1 MKLGTL
7 SIDNN
12 LLLAPMQEVTTAPY
26 RRFCRKFQK
35 IGLVYVPM
43 LYIKKIEKNPN
54 SFIPE
59 LYKIEEERPI
69 SIQLI
74 GSDPEVLK
82 KTITILESYKFDM
95 LDINAGCPSKRAIK
109 AKEGAFLLEDLDKL
123 ANLTNIALKFSSRPV
138 SLKVRIGVS
147 EITNLN
153 KLIRVVNGS
162 ALEFL
167 IVHGRTV
174 KDKFNKS
181 QLDLE
186 TIKSIKDRSNTPVI
200 GNGDIDSPSKAKMFL
215 DYTGVDALMI
225 GRGSIGNPEIFNQ
238 ISYFLKEERYI
249 LFKNN
254 IHKMQKNIRLYEDC
268 IDEIV
273 NNEFTIS
280 HSIDDYKFK
289 ELKRNSIWLTKN
301 IEDSTLLREK
311 ISNTKNLRELKEVLQ
326 KIYDKN

>member
-35 IGLVYVPM
+35 VGLVYVPM
-43 LYIKKIEKNPN
+43 IYIKKIEKNPN
-54 SFIPE
+54 LFITD

-74 GSDPEVLK
+74 GSDPDALK
-82 KTITILESYKFDM
+82 KTIISLESYKFDM
-95 LDINAGCPSKRAIK
+95 LDINAGCPSKRAIR

-123 ANLTNIALKFSSRPV
+123 TNLINIALKFSSRPV
-138 SLKVRIGVS
+138 SLKIRTGIS
-147 EITNLN
+147 QITNLN
-153 KLIRVVNGS
+153 KLIRVVNNS

-174 KDKFNKS
+174 KNKFDKS

-186 TIKSIKDRSNTPVI
+186 TIKSIKERLNTPVI
-200 GNGDIDSPSKAKMFL
+200 GNGDIDNPSKAKMFL

-225 GRGSIGNPEIFNQ
+225 GRGSIGNPEIFNR
-238 ISYFLKEERYI
+238 INCFLKNQKYI
-249 LFKNN
+249 PFKND
-254 IHKMQKNIRLYEDC
+254 IHKMQKSVQLYEDC
-268 IDEIV
+268 I
-273 NNEFTIS
+273 NEFIDNEFFIS

-301 IEDSTLLREK
+301 IEDSTLIRKK
-311 ISNTKNLRELKEVLQ
+311 ISNTKNLRELKEILQ
-326 KIYDKN
+326 KIYKNN

>member
-7 SIDNN
+7 SIDNY

-43 LYIKKIEKNPN
+43 IYIKKIEKNPN
-54 SFIPE
+54 SFITD

-74 GSDPEVLK
+74 GSDPEALK
-82 KTITILESYKFDM
+82 KTIIILESYKFDM
-95 LDINAGCPSKRAIK
+95 LDINAGCPSKRAIR
-109 AKEGAFLLEDLDKL
+109 AKEGAFLLEDLNKL
-123 ANLTNIALKFSSRPV
+123 AHLINIALKFSSRPV
-138 SLKVRIGVS
+138 SLKVRIGVE
-147 EITNLN
+147 EITDLN
-153 KLIRVVNGS
+153 KLIRLVNNS

-186 TIKSIKDRSNTPVI
+186 TVKSIKERLHVPVI
-200 GNGDIDSPSKAKMFL
+200 GNGDIDNPSKAKIFL
-215 DYTGVDALMI
+215 DYTDVDALMI

-238 ISYFLKEERYI
+238 INYFLKKDRY
-249 LFKNN
+249 LPFKNN
-254 IHKMQKNIRLYEDC
+254 IHKMQKSIQLYEDC
-268 IDEIV
+268 IDEFT
-273 NNEFTIS
+273 NNGFTIS

-301 IEDSTLLREK
+301 IDDSTLLRKK
-311 ISNTKNLRELKEVLQ
+311 ISYAKNLRELKETLQ
-326 KIYDKN
+326 QIYDNN

>member
-43 LYIKKIEKNPN
+43 IYIKKIEKSPN
-54 SFIPE
+54 SFITD

-74 GSDPEVLK
+74 GSDPEALK
-82 KTITILESYKFDM
+82 KTIISLESYKFDM
-95 LDINAGCPSKRAIK
+95 LDINAGCPSKRAIR

-123 ANLTNIALKFSSRPV
+123 ANLINIALKFSSRPV
-138 SLKVRIGVS
+138 SLKIRIGVK
-147 EITNLN
+147 EITDLN
-153 KLIRVVNGS
+153 KLIRVVNNS

-174 KDKFNKS
+174 KNKFEKS

-186 TIKSIKDRSNTPVI
+186 TIKSIKERLNIPVI
-200 GNGDIDSPSKAKMFL
+200 GNGDIDSPTKASMFL
-215 DYTGVDALMI
+215 DYTDVDALMI
-225 GRGSIGNPEIFNQ
+225 GRGSMGNPEIFNQ
-238 ISYFLKEERYI
+238 INYFLKKERYMP
-249 LFKNN
+249 FKND
-254 IHKMQKNIRLYEDC
+254 IYKMQKNIQLYEDC
-268 IDEIV
+268 IDEFI
-273 NNEFTIS
+273 NNVFIIS
-280 HSIDDYKFK
+280 HSIDDYKFN

-301 IEDSTLLREK
+301 IEDATLIRK
-311 ISNTKNLRELKEVLQ
+311 IISNAKNLRELKEMLQ
-326 KIYDKN
+326 KIYDNN

>member
-43 LYIKKIEKNPN
+43 LYIKKIEKNSN

-59 LYKIEEERPI
+59 LYKIEEEKPI

-74 GSDPEVLK
+74 GSDPEALK
-82 KTITILESYKFDM
+82 KTITILESYKFDI

-186 TIKSIKDRSNTPVI
+186 IIKSIKDRSNTPVI

-225 GRGSIGNPEIFNQ
+225 GRGSMGNPEIFNQ

-249 LFKNN
+249 PFKND
-254 IHKMQKNIRLYEDC
+254 IHKMQKNIQLYEDC
-268 IDEIV
+268 IDEIF
-273 NNEFTIS
+273 NNGFTIS

>member
-12 LLLAPMQEVTTAPY
+12 LLLAPMQEITTAPY

-43 LYIKKIEKNPN
+43 LYIKKIERSPN
-54 SFIPE
+54 SFITD

-74 GSDPEVLK
+74 GSDPDALK
-82 KTITILESYKFDM
+82 KTIIALESYKFDM
-95 LDINAGCPSKRAIK
+95 LDINAGCPSKRAIR

-123 ANLTNIALKFSSRPV
+123 ANLINIALKFSSRPV
-138 SLKVRIGVS
+138 SLKIRIGVK
-147 EITNLN
+147 EITDLD
-153 KLIRVVNGS
+153 KLIRVVNKS

-174 KDKFNKS
+174 KNKFEKS
-181 QLDLE
+181 QLDLD
-186 TIKSIKDRSNTPVI
+186 TIKSIKERLNIPVI
-200 GNGDIDSPSKAKMFL
+200 GNGDIDNVSKAKKFL
-215 DYTGVDALMI
+215 EYTDVDALMI

-238 ISYFLKEERYI
+238 INYFLKKERYMP
-249 LFKNN
+249 FKND
-254 IHKMQKNIRLYEDC
+254 IYKMQKNIQLYEDC
-268 IDEIV
+268 M
-273 NNEFTIS
+273 NEFITNDLTIS
-280 HSIDDYKFK
+280 YSIEDYKFK

-301 IEDSTLLREK
+301 IEDSTLLRKK
-311 ISNTKNLRELKEVLQ
+311 ISIAKNLRELKEILQ
-326 KIYDKN
+326 EIYDNN

>member
-7 SIDNN
+7 SIDNY

-43 LYIKKIEKNPN
+43 IYIKKIEKNPN
-54 SFIPE
+54 SFITD

-74 GSDPEVLK
+74 GSDPEALK
-82 KTITILESYKFDM
+82 KTIIILESYKFDM
-95 LDINAGCPSKRAIK
+95 LDINAGCPSKRAIR
-109 AKEGAFLLEDLDKL
+109 AKEGAFLLEDLNKL
-123 ANLTNIALKFSSRPV
+123 AHLINIALKFSSRPV
-138 SLKVRIGVS
+138 SLKVRIGVE
-147 EITNLN
+147 EITDLN
-153 KLIRVVNGS
+153 KLIRLVNNS

-186 TIKSIKDRSNTPVI
+186 TVKSIKERLHVPVI
-200 GNGDIDSPSKAKMFL
+200 GNGDIDNPSKAKIFL
-215 DYTGVDALMI
+215 DYTDVDALMI

-238 ISYFLKEERYI
+238 INYFLKKDRY
-249 LFKNN
+249 LPFKND
-254 IHKMQKNIRLYEDC
+254 IHKMQKSIQLYEDC
-268 IDEIV
+268 IDEFT
-273 NNEFTIS
+273 NNGFTIS

-301 IEDSTLLREK
+301 IDDSTLLRKK
-311 ISNTKNLRELKEVLQ
+311 ISYTKNLRELKETLQ
-326 KIYDKN
+326 QIYDNN